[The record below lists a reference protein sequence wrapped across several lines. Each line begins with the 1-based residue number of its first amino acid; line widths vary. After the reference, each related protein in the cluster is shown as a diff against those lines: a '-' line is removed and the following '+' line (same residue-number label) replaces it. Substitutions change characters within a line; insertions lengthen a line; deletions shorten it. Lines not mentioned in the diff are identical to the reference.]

1 MTTFIAAAGVALLSV
16 GAGYLLS
23 KAYKPG
29 RIIRDM
35 ETELRAM
42 RVHTLLLE
50 RRIQT
55 AEEMLA
61 EKKHQHAAPYKR
73 AKNKN
78 ASRRRRRRRR

>member
-1 MTTFIAAAGVALLSV
+1 MTTFITAAGVALLSV

-23 KAYKPG
+23 KTYMPG
-29 RIIRDM
+29 KIMRNM

-42 RVHTLLLE
+42 RIHTLLLE

-61 EKKHQHAAPYKR
+61 EKKHQHAAPCKR
-73 AKNKN
+73 AKKKN